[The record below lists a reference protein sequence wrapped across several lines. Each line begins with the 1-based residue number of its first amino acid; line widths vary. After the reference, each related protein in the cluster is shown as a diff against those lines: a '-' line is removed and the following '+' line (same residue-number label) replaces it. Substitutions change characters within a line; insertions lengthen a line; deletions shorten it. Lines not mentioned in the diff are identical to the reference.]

1 MTMEIALTGAGYISN
16 IHAVAARKLKGVEL
30 TAVVGRPTE
39 KTTALMKKFR
49 IRNQYLTVEQLLKAG
64 RVDALVVSTPN
75 FLHAPQTIAALK
87 AGVHVMVEKPM
98 AMNAREAERMMDA
111 SVQSG
116 AVLMVAH
123 NWRFDEEVNWL
134 KAQSK
139 KLGRIIRTKGYG
151 VHANWGP
158 TGWFTEKKLAGGGA
172 LADMGVH
179 AIDTVRFLLGDPQP
193 VSVHAKIGTY
203 YGNYDVDDTGV
214 ILVEW
219 ENGTLSYIESGWWQP
234 HVDGPEAFTQLY
246 GEKGFG
252 QVFPTLLK
260 IPNPRAKKVDVIQ
273 SGYQFPRKEHGAQ
286 SMYDAQMAYFIKCV
300 RGNKTPIPGGL
311 EGWTNMKIVDAA
323 YQSSRTGRLVK
334 ISR

>member
-1 MTMEIALTGAGYISN
+1 MKIAFTGAGYINN
-16 IHAVAARKLKGVEL
+16 IHAKAARKIKDVEL
-30 TAVVGRPTE
+30 AAVVGRQTE
-39 KTTALMKKFR
+39 KTAVLMERFGIK
-49 IRNQYLTVEQLLKAG
+49 NQYLTVDQLLKAG
-64 RVDALVVSTPN
+64 KVDALVVGTPN

-98 AMNAREAERMMDA
+98 AMNAREAEKMLEA
-111 SVQSG
+111 SAQSG
-116 AVLMVAH
+116 AILMVAH
-123 NWRFDEEVNWL
+123 NWRFDEEINWL

-139 KLGRIIRTKGYG
+139 KMGRIIRTKGYS

-158 TGWFTEKKLAGGGA
+158 SGWFTEKKLAGGGA
-172 LADMGVH
+172 MADMGVH
-179 AIDTVRFLLGDPQP
+179 AIDTVRYLLGDPQP

-203 YGNYDVDDTGV
+203 YGDYDVDDTGV

-219 ENGTLSYIESGWWQP
+219 DNGVLSYMESGWWQP
-234 HVDGPEAFTQLY
+234 HVDGPESSTQLY

-260 IPNPRAKKVDVIQ
+260 IPNPKTQKVDIIQ

-286 SMYDAQMAYFIKCV
+286 VMYDAQMAYFIKCI
-300 RGNKTPIPGGL
+300 RGRKTPVPGGL

-323 YQSSRTGRLVK
+323 YKSARTGRLIK
-334 ISR
+334 ISK